1 MPCPLATEMT
11 RWLRGG
17 HAERSFSRL
26 ANWLSKTSDLFG
38 SPCSTN
44 RISIVSTDFMMQ
56 VFNRIKHIWTLHS
69 LRWCKVVCF
78 IQPSSVEIPLLV
90 TTSDGDELEMM
101 KDTAIIWPW
110 DFFAYL
116 WKNGKFL
123 QWIADDPDQAA
134 DRNIE
139 YWNHCEGLEF
149 FDQLQLSPDQYGS
162 CVPVFFHTDGVKIYK
177 NQKAW
182 VYSMSSACRKGP
194 SMSTKM
200 VFILVRDAMV
210 VKSKTHD
217 AIGRLAGYIMDTL
230 MTGRFPTRDSEGNP
244 FPPGTQSAER
254 AGQYFAGGYCMAFA
268 GFKGDWE
275 ARVIVHKLK
284 RSYRST
290 FICEHCMASYKEDFT
305 FADFR
310 PTARSQAIRFSHNE
324 FLMLNLMDDQS
335 AWTSVKGWT
344 KDRNLE
350 ETVSRFQPVL
360 FPTHN
365 QLCLIESLVVFSFKH
380 PECKVHLSKVGSIPK

>member
-1 MPCPLATEMT
+1 
-11 RWLRGG
+11 
-17 HAERSFSRL
+17 
-26 ANWLSKTSDLFG
+26 
-38 SPCSTN
+38 
-44 RISIVSTDFMMQ
+44 
-56 VFNRIKHIWTLHS
+56 
-69 LRWCKVVCF
+69 
-78 IQPSSVEIPLLV
+78 VEIPLLV
-90 TTSDGDELEMM
+90 TTSDGDGLEMM

-123 QWIADDPDQAA
+123 QWIADDPNQAA

-139 YWNHCEGLEF
+139 CWNHCEGLEF

-254 AGQYFAGGYCMAFA
+254 AGQYFAGGY
-268 GFKGDWE
+268 
-275 ARVIVHKLK
+275 
-284 RSYRST
+284 
-290 FICEHCMASYKEDFT
+290 
-305 FADFR
+305 
-310 PTARSQAIRFSHNE
+310 
-324 FLMLNLMDDQS
+324 
-335 AWTSVKGWT
+335 
-344 KDRNLE
+344 
-350 ETVSRFQPVL
+350 
-360 FPTHN
+360 
-365 QLCLIESLVVFSFKH
+365 
-380 PECKVHLSKVGSIPK
+380 

>member
-1 MPCPLATEMT
+1 M
-11 RWLRGG
+11 
-17 HAERSFSRL
+17 
-26 ANWLSKTSDLFG
+26 
-38 SPCSTN
+38 
-44 RISIVSTDFMMQ
+44 
-56 VFNRIKHIWTLHS
+56 
-69 LRWCKVVCF
+69 VCF
-78 IQPSSVEIPLLV
+78 IQPSSVEVPLLV
-90 TTSDGDELEMM
+90 TNSDGDELEMM
-101 KDTAIIWPW
+101 TDTAIIWPW

-116 WKNGKFL
+116 WKTGKFL
-123 QWIADDPDQAA
+123 NWIADDPNQAA

-139 YWNHCEGLEF
+139 YWNHCESLEF
-149 FDQLQLSPDQYGS
+149 FAQLQLNPDQYGS

-182 VYSMSSACRKGP
+182 VYSISSACRKGP
-194 SMSTKM
+194 SMSTKL

-230 MTGRFPTRDSEGNP
+230 MTGQFPTRDCEGNP

-254 AGQYFAGGYCMAFA
+254 AGQNFAGGYCMAFA

-290 FICEHCMASYKEDFT
+290 FIYEHCMASYKEDFT

-324 FLMLNLMDDQS
+324 FLMLNPMNDQS

-350 ETVSRFQPVL
+350 ETLSRFSRL
-360 FPTHN
+360 CFPPTIN
-365 QLCLIESLVVFSFKH
+365 FASLGRSSHRTPNPKSTSAKWVVFQRVQS
-380 PECKVHLSKVGSIPK
+380 